1 MRMQM
6 TATRWEANP
15 AVSRAY
21 AMPTALRLAAHRD
34 SAGLAIDLGIP
45 AFGAPSLPCG
55 RVKHITQVKVP
66 ARRPSESTP

>member
-15 AVSRAY
+15 AVSRA
-21 AMPTALRLAAHRD
+21 LAAN
-34 SAGLAIDLGIP
+34 AGLAIDLGIP
-45 AFGAPSLPCG
+45 AFGTPSLPCG
-55 RVKHITQVKVP
+55 RVKHTTQVKVP

>member
-21 AMPTALRLAAHRD
+21 AAA
-34 SAGLAIDLGIP
+34 AGLGLDLGIP
-45 AFGAPSLPCG
+45 AFGASSLPCG
-55 RVKHITQVKVP
+55 RVKHVTQVKVP
-66 ARRPSESTP
+66 AQWPSESAP